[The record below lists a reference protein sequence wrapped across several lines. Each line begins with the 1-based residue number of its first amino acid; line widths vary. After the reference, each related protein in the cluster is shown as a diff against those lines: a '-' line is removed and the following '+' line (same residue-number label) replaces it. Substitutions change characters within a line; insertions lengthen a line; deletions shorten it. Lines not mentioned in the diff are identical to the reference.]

1 MLLSWGG
8 APIVADG
15 QGCLH
20 TCIAQNHRMDR
31 LYLNVPFQE
40 KDAAKALGARFDRDL
55 KLWYAQS
62 AGEAMT
68 FSKWLPAGIG
78 ADALVV
84 PPAPLE
90 RPYSGSSEVQVA
102 SKGVSL
108 SRLLNG
114 VAKAVAEA
122 YASGVWTLVEVLRAS
137 SQKGHVYLE
146 VTERDGSGQVLAKA
160 NAVIWA
166 NTASRILPEFEKATG
181 AIVGDG
187 IKLLVRARP
196 VFKAQYGFTLEIDAI
211 DPAYTL
217 GDLEAKKKEIRDR
230 LHRDGVFNLNRQLP
244 PPWDF
249 RTVLVVAPQGAAG
262 LGDFQKE
269 SDRLAHFGLC
279 QFTYVH
285 SRFQGEGAAGEILA
299 AMQGFLTGPGRDKAL
314 DAVVIIRGGGA
325 VNDLAWLN
333 DYNLARF
340 VCEHPVP
347 VIVGIGHER
356 DKTML
361 DEVAHQAFDT
371 PSKTIAGIE
380 QAISRRAGLA
390 KAAADTVF
398 ALATAR
404 ILEADRQ
411 IERLQS
417 QTRAYAQHQTGH
429 ANQVIEQGMGEIRL
443 DTARLVANGARS
455 SLALLSDITTE
466 AQHHLGHARRAT
478 DQDMGDIHLNT
489 ARLVGEGARSSL
501 AWFNQVR
508 HDSMQQVAQARQ
520 QVPGLFDYVRTH
532 VLGVVADAR
541 TYTAVSLNTVVD
553 RTMAQSSR
561 ASIQVDAELSRIAER
576 AQGSITSAL
585 TKTEGLM
592 REVTGQGPDKTLKR
606 GFAVVRTNDG
616 KPVTRIEHVA
626 DTQRLQIEFSN
637 GIVNARADNKQ
648 DRETT

>member
-1 MLLSWGG
+1 ME
-8 APIVADG
+8 
-15 QGCLH
+15 
-20 TCIAQNHRMDR
+20 R
-31 LYLNVPFQE
+31 LYLNVPFRE
-40 KDAAKALGARFDRDL
+40 KDAAKALGARFDSDL

-62 AGEAMT
+62 ATDAST
-68 FSKWLPAGIG
+68 FSKWLPAAI
-78 ADALVV
+78 AASVV
-84 PPAPLE
+84 AVPASAQE
-90 RPYSGSSEVQVA
+90 QHYSGLGEVLVPT
-102 SKGVSL
+102 KGMPL

-114 VAKAVAEA
+114 VAQAVAEA

-137 SQKGHVYLE
+137 GQKGHVYLE
-146 VTERDGSGQVLAKA
+146 VTERDGGGQVLAKA

-166 NTASRILPEFEKATG
+166 STAARILPEFERATG

-269 SDRLAHFGLC
+269 SDRLARFGVC
-279 QFTYVH
+279 RFIHVI
-285 SRFQGEGAAGEILA
+285 SRFQGEGAAAEILA
-299 AMQGFLTGPGRDKAL
+299 VLQGFLTGPGLDEAL
-314 DAVVIIRGGGA
+314 DAIVIIRGGGA

-340 VCEHPVP
+340 VCEHPIP

-380 QAISRRAGLA
+380 QAISLRAGLA
-390 KAAADTVF
+390 QAAADVVF
-398 ALATAR
+398 ALASTKA
-404 ILEADRQ
+404 LEADRQ
-411 IERLQS
+411 IEQLQN
-417 QTRAYAQHQTGH
+417 QTRTNAQHHIGR
-429 ANQVIEQGMGEIRL
+429 ANQVIDQSMGEIRL
-443 DTARLVANGARS
+443 DAGRLVASGARS
-455 SLALLSDITTE
+455 SLALLSEVTTE
-466 AQHHLGHARRAT
+466 AQHHVGRARQVT
-478 DQDMGDIHLNT
+478 DQDMGDIRLNT
-489 ARLVGEGARSSL
+489 ARLVGNGARNSL
-501 AWFNQVR
+501 ALFNQVW
-508 HDSMQQVAQARQ
+508 HGAVQQVAQARQ
-520 QVPGLFDYVRTH
+520 QVPVLFDDVSRH
-532 VLGVVADAR
+532 VLGIVADAR
-541 TYTAVSLNTVVD
+541 THTTVSFNTVID
-553 RTMAQSSR
+553 RTTARSSR
-561 ASIQVDAELSRIAER
+561 ASVQINAELSLITER

-585 TKTEGLM
+585 IRTEGLM

-606 GFAVVRTNDG
+606 GFAVVRTTDG
-616 KPVTRIEHVA
+616 KPVTRIEHVVDA
-626 DTQRLQIEFSN
+626 QRLQIEFSN
-637 GIVNARADNKQ
+637 GIVKARADNKQ